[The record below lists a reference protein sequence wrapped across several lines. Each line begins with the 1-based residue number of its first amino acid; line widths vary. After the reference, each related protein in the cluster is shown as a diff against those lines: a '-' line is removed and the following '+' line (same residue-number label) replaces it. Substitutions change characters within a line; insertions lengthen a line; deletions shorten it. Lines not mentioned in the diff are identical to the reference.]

1 MLCFN
6 CWASYRARE
15 TDCLRRDLVNLL
27 ISEVN
32 PVAILK
38 VNCQP
43 SKTQRLPFPFQLHPK
58 RPLRSEVEKEKR
70 LSRPPS
76 VVTPT
81 LSVKTLT
88 GADTNS
94 IGSADGSS
102 NRNSIITNDSTTSEE
117 DLVPPPLPL
126 KTATSR
132 DSDYSNLPLNDS
144 ALHRRLTGPGSHY
157 VTFKP
162 LPPVPTNNNNN
173 SVVINSAYDVV
184 ETRNNSVIVIGP
196 AGSYDDR
203 KRPPTPPP
211 KPARNSKV

>member
-1 MLCFN
+1 M
-6 CWASYRARE
+6 
-15 TDCLRRDLVNLL
+15 
-27 ISEVN
+27 
-32 PVAILK
+32 
-38 VNCQP
+38 
-43 SKTQRLPFPFQLHPK
+43 
-58 RPLRSEVEKEKR
+58 
-70 LSRPPS
+70 
-76 VVTPT
+76 TPT

-88 GADTNS
+88 AGDSNS

-117 DLVPPPLPL
+117 DLVPPPLPI

-144 ALHRRLTGPGSHY
+144 ALHRRLTGAAGSHY

-162 LPPVPTNNNNN
+162 LPPVPGNNNNNN

-196 AGSYDDR
+196 ASGYDDR

>member
-1 MLCFN
+1 M
-6 CWASYRARE
+6 
-15 TDCLRRDLVNLL
+15 
-27 ISEVN
+27 
-32 PVAILK
+32 
-38 VNCQP
+38 
-43 SKTQRLPFPFQLHPK
+43 
-58 RPLRSEVEKEKR
+58 
-70 LSRPPS
+70 
-76 VVTPT
+76 TPT

-88 GADTNS
+88 AGDSNS

-117 DLVPPPLPL
+117 DLVPPPLPV

-144 ALHRRLTGPGSHY
+144 ALHRRLTGAAGSHY

-162 LPPVPTNNNNN
+162 LPPVPGNNNNNNN

-184 ETRNNSVIVIGP
+184 ETRNNSVIVIGS
-196 AGSYDDR
+196 ASGYDDR